1 VEIRYGI
8 SENIVGHCLLM
19 LLIFVLFFLGKVP
32 FAEQQSDPKS
42 IKGIESDILNLFIY
56 PQILIGTTAMYAF
69 IEANVGFKMARY
81 KNLETRFMQRAAI
94 DVLQIIKHFGFVT
107 PIPVS
112 WDKLGRLF
120 LPEDPDCSEEGD
132 FDVADF
138 VHKSPREKISFFSN
152 SLEVLKLL
160 FIWAAKKKSLAC
172 AIRGPVTKLVHSR
185 TKNGAMVTKSRKL
198 VLSDGQ
204 LDSKKDFPV
213 IHEDAFQLL
222 FFHKDKPTT
231 KISVPEALYSL
242 LTGGKST
249 SEAEGKNP
257 ITFENLISDLN
268 VEDNPGKLL
277 RKLQKIEQ
285 EGTGTYIKN
294 RMEPVVVKKKGPSE
308 DDDVSGEP
316 KKKKK
321 SRKKV
326 LKKNVWLKGTCPLEP
341 VPDTSDEEEEVVPV
355 VQPESVSVGQDG
367 FMESGNFKFQ
377 KLELAKLGM
386 NDEEGVMKP
395 QSDDFDGVISVHA
408 EKLIRLM
415 MARSA
420 RMHIDPGN
428 SNHTSFGPSYFQPE
442 AADGNKKTT
451 TNAQVDRLYC
461 SGLSRDLVHFLSGLC
476 NFAYD
481 QQLKCNESD
490 TVDPYQVLNMVRNG
504 SVLLNPV
511 RRELHTMSKYLFE
524 DVQGADFIS
533 NSIAHEEAVLLSKKT
548 EAEETTKASYVKMDV
563 FCKSRMKNV
572 EKSQENTFATN
583 ALDSTSNDGGR
594 GDGSNTEQESLT
606 VTEFDSNVLY
616 STSHDLG
623 KGEGG
628 ETEQASHTELEVD
641 SNVLDSS
648 SNDGDEGEGGDTEQA
663 SHAEMETKKSDVAD
677 NDFAFEETNYNTS
690 SDDISQHE
698 DEGEGDK
705 MNLEQA
711 SESDSSDEETSH
723 SKQVSQ
729 SESIDKETAQA
740 SQPRKRKAVSD
751 PLDTSDSEEN
761 DNEESK
767 SKQDPSDSKAN
778 VNEESKSKQKVAQGK
793 RLSPMERESIAS
805 QKLVV
810 KKTGNP
816 APKRVTE
823 KKQARP
829 TRKKKK

>member
-1 VEIRYGI
+1 MG
-8 SENIVGHCLLM
+8 
-19 LLIFVLFFLGKVP
+19 
-32 FAEQQSDPKS
+32 
-42 IKGIESDILNLFIY
+42 
-56 PQILIGTTAMYAF
+56 
-69 IEANVGFKMARY
+69 
-81 KNLETRFMQRAAI
+81 
-94 DVLQIIKHFGFVT
+94 
-107 PIPVS
+107 
-112 WDKLGRLF
+112 
-120 LPEDPDCSEEGD
+120 
-132 FDVADF
+132 
-138 VHKSPREKISFFSN
+138 
-152 SLEVLKLL
+152 
-160 FIWAAKKKSLAC
+160 
-172 AIRGPVTKLVHSR
+172 
-185 TKNGAMVTKSRKL
+185 
-198 VLSDGQ
+198 
-204 LDSKKDFPV
+204 
-213 IHEDAFQLL
+213 
-222 FFHKDKPTT
+222 
-231 KISVPEALYSL
+231 
-242 LTGGKST
+242 
-249 SEAEGKNP
+249 
-257 ITFENLISDLN
+257 
-268 VEDNPGKLL
+268 
-277 RKLQKIEQ
+277 
-285 EGTGTYIKN
+285 
-294 RMEPVVVKKKGPSE
+294 PVVVKRKGPSAE
-308 DDDVSGEP
+308 DDVSVEET
-316 KKKKK
+316 KKKK

-326 LKKNVWLKGTCPLEP
+326 VKKNVWLRGNCPLEP

-355 VQPESVSVGQDG
+355 VHPESVPVGQDG
-367 FMESGNFKFQ
+367 FMESVNFKFQ

-395 QSDDFDGVISVHA
+395 RSNDFDGVISVHA

-451 TNAQVDRLYC
+451 TNAQVDQLYC

-490 TVDPYQVLNMVRNG
+490 TIDPYQVLNMVRNG

-524 DVQGADFIS
+524 DVQGANFIS

-594 GDGSNTEQESLT
+594 GDGSNMEQESLT
-606 VTEFDSNVLY
+606 VTEFDSNVLH
-616 STSHDLG
+616 STSHDG
-623 KGEGG
+623 GNGEGG

-641 SNVLDSS
+641 SNVLDSTS
-648 SNDGDEGEGGDTEQA
+648 DDGGKDEGGDTEQA

-690 SDDISQHE
+690 SDSSQRE
-698 DEGEGDK
+698 DDDDGDK

-711 SESDSSDEETSH
+711 SESDSSNEETSH

-751 PLDTSDSEEN
+751 PLETSDSDEN

-767 SKQDPSDSKAN
+767 SKQDPSGSEAN

-810 KKTGNP
+810 KRTGNP